1 VFKIVEYKFLFNI
14 LESPLLLAGIVLGLG
29 LILFALYS
37 TLYKGSRKSIW
48 FHGFG
53 TVILVT
59 TILSLIGFNHT
70 AIYPSLSDI
79 NSSLSIVNSSGSHYT
94 LTAMSYVS
102 LMVPFVLAYIYFVWR
117 SMDKTKISSEE
128 IEADSHH
135 Y

>member
-1 VFKIVEYKFLFNI
+1 
-14 LESPLLLAGIVLGLG
+14 
-29 LILFALYS
+29 
-37 TLYKGSRKSIW
+37 
-48 FHGFG
+48 
-53 TVILVT
+53 VILVT